1 MTQLNNPPARPIIF
15 RYITIEGDNTA
26 HAIYHRQRT
35 TEVINTYG
43 PSSNDYN
50 RERFLALRQALNS
63 LAVAVENND
72 YPNINDFQAA
82 LRQAVDSVL
91 ESNQATL
98 RRSF

>member
-1 MTQLNNPPARPIIF
+1 MTQLNNPPTRPIIF
-15 RYITIEGDNTA
+15 QYITLDENNMA

-63 LAVAVENND
+63 LAAAVD
-72 YPNINDFQAA
+72 AGYYQNIDEFQGA

-91 ESNQATL
+91 ESNQATPC
-98 RRSF
+98 RSF